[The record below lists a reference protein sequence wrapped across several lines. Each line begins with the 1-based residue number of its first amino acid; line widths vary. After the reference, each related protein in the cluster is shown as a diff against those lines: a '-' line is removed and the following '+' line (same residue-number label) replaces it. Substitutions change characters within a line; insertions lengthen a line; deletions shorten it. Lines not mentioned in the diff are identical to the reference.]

1 MGILTIVLLARIVA
15 RLAAVDI
22 PIPVSYAM
30 TSAVLA
36 FLIFALALLK
46 NLTDDYSTWASYVG
60 VVLAFLIAAG
70 AWMEIQAAGGME
82 HVRSQIPSSSGDTAA
97 EGTAAAPAAAPP
109 APPAASAAPAEPRAE
124 AAEGAPPDPTDTD
137 TPSSERDR

>member
-1 MGILTIVLLARIVA
+1 
-15 RLAAVDI
+15 VDI

-36 FLIFALALLK
+36 FLIFVLALLK

-82 HVRSQIPSSSGDTAA
+82 HVRSQSPSSSGVTASEA
-97 EGTAAAPAAAPP
+97 AAAPPSTTAAAAPAAPP
-109 APPAASAAPAEPRAE
+109 PPAAEPAPE
-124 AAEGAPPDPTDTD
+124 AAGEPTPGAGDTESGS
-137 TPSSERDR
+137 TEREA